1 MSKHAFLI
9 EAHSNRK
16 QLEML
21 FSCLDYEENDIFI
34 HIDKKSKGFEDL
46 QDNNGL
52 KHSRLYIIP
61 SQRVYWG
68 GYSQVKIELELMK
81 KAMETDDY
89 ERVHLISGVDLPL
102 ISQKEMHEYFEK
114 HKNTEFVHYD
124 YVNDPQIYKKRMAQ
138 YHLLRDHIDRK
149 QKILCGI
156 EKILLVLQKIV
167 GINRIKKVDY
177 ALYKGANWFSIT
189 GKCTRYILS
198 KKDWIE
204 KNFKYTK
211 CCYEVFVQTIVANSG
226 FSEKR
231 YYDDLEN
238 RYGNLRFTDWER
250 GKPYTFREEDYQE
263 LMNKAHYMFARKFDE
278 NIDFAIIEK
287 IVKKVTNEEN

>member
-138 YHLLRDHIDRK
+138 YSLSSRTTSSKSVISLRPLTCHMPVMPGLI
-149 QKILCGI
+149 
-156 EKILLVLQKIV
+156 
-167 GINRIKKVDY
+167 
-177 ALYKGANWFSIT
+177 
-189 GKCTRYILS
+189 
-198 KKDWIE
+198 
-204 KNFKYTK
+204 
-211 CCYEVFVQTIVANSG
+211 
-226 FSEKR
+226 
-231 YYDDLEN
+231 
-238 RYGNLRFTDWER
+238 
-250 GKPYTFREEDYQE
+250 
-263 LMNKAHYMFARKFDE
+263 ARR
-278 NIDFAIIEK
+278 
-287 IVKKVTNEEN
+287 TLWCSS